1 MMRWSAVIL
10 CLMTIGVALIHIRRA
25 ESQLQYERQKIQAR
39 HGAVRRDLWQRQ
51 SDLHELTTPAAI
63 EQRAQWLGL
72 NVTRSASIRKQQAR
86 IDVRREGGTQ

>member
-1 MMRWSAVIL
+1 MMRWIAVIF

-25 ESQLQYERQKIQAR
+25 ETQLQYERQKIQAR

-51 SDLHELTTPAAI
+51 SDLHELTTPAAV